1 MPEIKSFPFEVKVNN
16 AKRTIEGYASTF
28 GNKDFVGDIVQ
39 PGAFKK
45 TLAERASKVKLLW
58 QHDPSQPLGKP
69 IHMAEDSK
77 GLYVEAKI
85 SKSRLGDEALEL
97 IQDGV
102 IEDFSIGYDVLKDEY
117 DTQEKTRLLKEL
129 KLYEF
134 SVVTFPANEQAAIL
148 GVKNYDE
155 FNEMLKKTSMADV
168 TRFLK
173 AGRKVSN
180 ANRQLIESAIEAL
193 TSVLALAEP
202 LEEEDDTKGTQ
213 QPGQEPPKI
222 EQLDGIEA
230 KELAELLQNFKI
242 AK

>member
-69 IHMAEDSK
+69 IHMEEDSK

-202 LEEEDDTKGTQ
+202 LEDEETTKGTQ

-222 EQLDGIEA
+222 EKLDGIEA